1 MMISEN
7 TKAVLLLTT
16 FFNSKEMKQYK
27 PLTENGYGYLAC
39 WLSQNGFKP
48 EELLKAE
55 RFDSI
60 FDLWDNPLSHT
71 KPRQMTGFA
80 GLNKTIAD
88 ITYERLHALIS
99 RGTSLSIALDK
110 WTSAGIW
117 ILDRQ
122 HPLYP
127 KSLKTHLKHK
137 CPALFFGVGN
147 IDLLNNPSIGFVGS
161 RDCTQEDIDVT
172 QEYVEAVNKNGFQIV
187 SGAAKG
193 IDSESM
199 LAAIDNGNSAIGIM
213 ADSLYRASGSGQWR
227 QALRNN
233 QLVLISPFYP
243 EASFKPQNAMARN
256 KYIYMLSQST
266 VVVCSSTKGGTWEGA
281 KEDLKQG
288 WVPLLVS
295 THAEPLQAGN
305 KALLAGGGVSK
316 PVIDP
321 KPVSVDSIID
331 ILSQK
336 QESNGFDAEKSKEK
350 NAKTETS
357 EQKNEIATPQ
367 QRNAPQGELFASPDD
382 DSAKPIDVQKITV
395 AAPREQ
401 ESITPPAENLK
412 TSEELDT
419 SQKTFDENIERMPL
433 LSSFYQQLII
443 LIESSDNKII
453 SEEAI
458 AQSFIEFEIISK
470 TALHK
475 WLKHLTELG
484 LIERPNSRKKEYSF
498 PITKRTRLGEE
509 K

>member
-1 MMISEN
+1 MISEN

-55 RFDSI
+55 RFDSM

-80 GLNKTIAD
+80 GLNKTITD

-127 KSLKTHLKHK
+127 KSLKAHLKHK

-161 RDCTQEDIDVT
+161 RDCTQEDIYVT
-172 QEYVEAVNKNGFQIV
+172 QEYVKVVNKNGFQVV

-199 LAAIDNGNSAIGIM
+199 LASINDGNNAIGIM

-305 KALLAGGGVSK
+305 KALLAGEGVTK
-316 PVIDP
+316 PAIDP
-321 KPVSVDSIID
+321 KPVSVDLIND

-336 QESNGFDAEKSKEK
+336 QESNGFDVEESKEQ
-350 NAKTETS
+350 NANTETS
-357 EQKNEIATPQ
+357 KQKNEKAEALE
-367 QRNAPQGELFASPDD
+367 NNVSQGDMFANPND
-382 DSAKPIDVQKITV
+382 DSEAPVHPQKIPV
-395 AAPREQ
+395 ASPREQ
-401 ESITPPAENLK
+401 ESIPTALENLK
-412 TSEELDT
+412 ESEPLSEFQEAYDANLET
-419 SQKTFDENIERMPL
+419 MPI
-433 LSSFYQQLII
+433 LSSFYQQLIR
-443 LIESSDNKII
+443 LIENSDNKLI

-458 AQSFIEFEIISK
+458 SQSFPEFEIINK
-470 TALHK
+470 TALLK

-498 PITKRTRLGEE
+498 PKSSNNTN
-509 K
+509 